1 MNFKLGGVYFF
12 DYATNDLNS
21 IVKILKKP
29 CQTISYFGIDPQKI
43 KDLVV
48 NNGVRG
54 VDRIVPLGKTMELEF
69 YWDGYNMIDAMS
81 RYLDLL

>member
-1 MNFKLGGVYFF
+1 MNFKLGGGYFF

-54 VDRIVPLGKTMELEF
+54 VDRIVPLGKPMELEF